1 MFFSKEENMDDVV
14 FGIPSTREPT
24 RSTISDYRYN
34 KELMRTYAFNTTNT
48 TVYGIVDG
56 VPLIIP
62 HDNGFSKLRKV
73 MGDIDIYEPG
83 VFIIKTY
90 TYRHIEDISSMVEY
104 WHGSDMNM
112 PEETI
117 EQIKEFIIN
126 FTSKSYR
133 DDKVKFRLI
142 EFISYADLLAYDR
155 FSKIFG
161 GTISISIK
169 NRYTYTYN
177 DNKITIS
184 LKGDGETK
192 WLTLGDKILPLQT
205 SKRVSKNEL
214 LLQHSASKVE
224 NYAINKLSDINIFD
238 TQEEA
243 SSNTNTNNIKR
254 DKHLLE
260 VDKLKYDEKKL
271 IAEVIQTEEKNE
283 LVKFTN
289 EISYKTEIIKLILS
303 ENSLTIK
310 EMENN
315 RVMLESGLKVFSAVE
330 NILKQFKGK
339 K

>member
-1 MFFSKEENMDDVV
+1 M
-14 FGIPSTREPT
+14 
-24 RSTISDYRYN
+24 
-34 KELMRTYAFNTTNT
+34 
-48 TVYGIVDG
+48 
-56 VPLIIP
+56 
-62 HDNGFSKLRKV
+62 
-73 MGDIDIYEPG
+73 
-83 VFIIKTY
+83 
-90 TYRHIEDISSMVEY
+90 
-104 WHGSDMNM
+104 
-112 PEETI
+112 
-117 EQIKEFIIN
+117 
-126 FTSKSYR
+126 
-133 DDKVKFRLI
+133 
-142 EFISYADLLAYDR
+142 
-155 FSKIFG
+155 
-161 GTISISIK
+161 
-169 NRYTYTYN
+169 
-177 DNKITIS
+177 
-184 LKGDGETK
+184 
-192 WLTLGDKILPLQT
+192 
-205 SKRVSKNEL
+205 
-214 LLQHSASKVE
+214 LQHSASKVE